1 MKITLPVSVYNW
13 TTVIGATLA
22 IISLFMI
29 VFLFIVSVFIQQG
42 SSYLGLIIYIVLPA
56 FLVSGLVLIPIGM
69 IAKTRRDRR
78 SPHEESLWPV
88 VDLNKEAHRNAFII
102 FSAGTTLFLLLSA
115 IGSYEAFT
123 FTESVEFCGTICHS
137 VMRPEF
143 TAYQNSPHA
152 KVACVEC
159 HVGAGADW
167 YMRSKL
173 SGLYQVYSV
182 TFHKF
187 PTPIPTPISNLRP
200 ARETCERCHWP
211 SKFYGQK
218 LVVKK
223 YYLNDEQNTPWQ
235 INMAVKIGSSHSASA
250 LQEGIHW
257 HINPDVAI
265 EYKASDL
272 QRQTIGWV
280 KRIDRTT
287 GAVTV
292 FEDTEHPIEKRQFD
306 SLQTRTMDCMDCHNR
321 PSHNYMPPQF
331 FLDQAMAAGR
341 IPTSLPFIKKLAT
354 DLVAKDYGTT
364 DSALAGIKSG
374 VDEFYRTGY
383 PQVYE
388 KNRAFI
394 AAAGVVIGEE
404 YGKNLF
410 PEMKVKWSAY
420 PSNLGHM
427 EFNGC
432 FRCHDGNHKSADG
445 KLISK
450 DCNLCHTI
458 YGQGNPASLVMSAL
472 DTPLEFAHPVEIGDA
487 WKESVCTTCHTGV
500 NP

>member
-1 MKITLPVSVYNW
+1 MKRKLPISVYNW

-22 IISLFMI
+22 IITLFMI
-29 VFLFIVSVFIQQG
+29 IFLFVVSFFIHQG

-56 FLVSGLVLIPIGM
+56 FLVAGLVLIPVGM
-69 IAKTRRDRR
+69 LLKTRRDRKH
-78 SPHEESLWPV
+78 PHEELDWPV
-88 VDLNKEAHRNAFII
+88 VDLNKETHRNAFII
-102 FSAGTTLFLLLSA
+102 FSVGTTIFLLVSA
-115 IGSYEAFT
+115 IGSYEAFN

-137 VMRPEF
+137 VMRPEY
-143 TAYQNSPHA
+143 TAYQHSSHA
-152 KVACVEC
+152 KVRCVEC
-159 HVGAGADW
+159 HVGEGADW
-167 YMRSKL
+167 YVRSKL

-211 SKFYGQK
+211 TKFYGQK

-223 YYLNDEQNTPWQ
+223 YFLADEQNTAWQ
-235 INMAVKIGSSHSASA
+235 VNMAVKIGPSHSASG
-250 LQEGIHW
+250 LSEGIHW

-265 EYKASDL
+265 EYKATDV

-280 KRIDRTT
+280 RHTDKKT

-292 FEDTEHPIEKRQFD
+292 FEDTENPIEKTKFD
-306 SLQTRTMDCMDCHNR
+306 SLAMRTMDCMDCHNR

-331 FLDQAMAAGR
+331 FLDQAMAADK
-341 IPTSLPFIKKLAT
+341 IPVSLPFIKKTAT

-364 DSALAGIKSG
+364 DSALAGIRNG
-374 VDEFYRTGY
+374 VDEFYKTNY
-383 PQVYE
+383 PQIYGSRRDLITKAGE
-388 KNRAFI
+388 QI
-394 AAAGVVIGEE
+394 AEA
-404 YGKNLF
+404 YGTNIF

-420 PSNLGHM
+420 PSNIGHM

-432 FRCHDGNHKSADG
+432 FRCHDGNHKSKEG
-445 KLISK
+445 KVISK
-450 DCNLCHTI
+450 DCTLCHTI
-458 YGQGNPASLVMSAL
+458 YGQGNPATLVMNPL
-472 DTPLEFAHPVEIGDA
+472 DKPMEFQHPVDVGDA
-487 WKESVCTTCHTGV
+487 WKETLCTSCHTGL